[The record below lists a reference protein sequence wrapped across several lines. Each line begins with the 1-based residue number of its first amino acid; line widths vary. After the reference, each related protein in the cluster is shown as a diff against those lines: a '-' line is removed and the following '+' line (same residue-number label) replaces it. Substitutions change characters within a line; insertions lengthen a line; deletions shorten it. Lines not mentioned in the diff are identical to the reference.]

1 MRHTGDTNAA
11 IETEPRPEDIRWLE
25 EQIHAFNV
33 QATGISD
40 GKLLALF
47 LREADGATVGGVF
60 GWTWGDS
67 CYVRYLF
74 IPEPLRRE
82 GHGTRLMQA
91 VEAEAKARGCNQIV
105 LETHDFQAPRFY
117 ERLGFAIAGR
127 VEEYPRGH
135 QYLTMIKQ
143 LSV

>member
-1 MRHTGDTNAA
+1 MRHSGDTNAA
-11 IETEPRPEDIRWLE
+11 IETEPSPEDIRRLE

-74 IPEPLRRE
+74 IPEPLRGE

-91 VEAEAKARGCNQIV
+91 GAANKPEWLDEVS
-105 LETHDFQAPRFY
+105 
-117 ERLGFAIAGR
+117 RLLNEVRSAWLSLPA
-127 VEEYPRGH
+127 
-135 QYLTMIKQ
+135 QYR
-143 LSV
+143 

>member
-1 MRHTGDTNAA
+1 MRHSGDTNAA
-11 IETEPRPEDIRWLE
+11 IETEPSPEDIRWLE

-74 IPEPLRRE
+74 IPEPLRGE

>member
-1 MRHTGDTNAA
+1 
-11 IETEPRPEDIRWLE
+11 
-25 EQIHAFNV
+25 
-33 QATGISD
+33 
-40 GKLLALF
+40 
-47 LREADGATVGGVF
+47 LRG
-60 GWTWGDS
+60 
-67 CYVRYLF
+67 
-74 IPEPLRRE
+74 E

>member
-1 MRHTGDTNAA
+1 MRHSGDTNAA
-11 IETEPRPEDIRWLE
+11 IETEPSPEDIRRLE

-74 IPEPLRRE
+74 IPEPLRGE

-117 ERLGFAIAGR
+117 EGLGFAITGR

-143 LSV
+143 LSG